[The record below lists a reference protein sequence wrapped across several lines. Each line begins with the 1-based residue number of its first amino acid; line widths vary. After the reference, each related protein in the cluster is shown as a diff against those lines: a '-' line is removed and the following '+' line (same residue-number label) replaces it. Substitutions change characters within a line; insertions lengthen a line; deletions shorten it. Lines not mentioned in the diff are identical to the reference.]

1 MLRTALLPI
10 SEPQA
15 ASAAGGVKVVTDA
28 NGAFNTTFDVL
39 TYVFAGNT
47 TNADLSIL
55 GDAISVLSVAARLL
69 DSTRSPVFQRADVP
83 LGGTAPLR
91 ISYSIS
97 DPVIPGTEFAIVP
110 LVDSAA
116 SAEGVTAS
124 VYATELTPAL
134 CEALSLCSP
143 EDTRLNL
150 NEYRG
155 RTLSDQSLN
164 KTQAEMVKAAG
175 LQVCSGYP
183 VGTVDWGACRWALP
197 KIGVFLITLCN
208 DGGACFT
215 STRHV
220 SAVYPVF
227 FFVLVFSSQWMFF

>member
-1 MLRTALLPI
+1 MPRAALL
-10 SEPQA
+10 STSVPQPT
-15 ASAAGGVKVVTDA
+15 SVAGGVKVVTDA

-39 TYVFAGNT
+39 SYIFTGNT
-47 TNADLSIL
+47 TNVDLGIL
-55 GDAISVLSVAARLL
+55 DGEVIRVVSVFALL
-69 DSTRSPVFQRADVP
+69 VDSTRSPVSQRAEVP
-83 LGGTAPLR
+83 LGGSAPLH

-97 DPVIPGTEFAIVP
+97 NPVIPGTEFAIVP
-110 LVDSAA
+110 LIDSAA

-124 VYATELTPAL
+124 VYTTELTPAL

-143 EDTRLNL
+143 EDIGRNL

-155 RTLSDQSLN
+155 SPVFLSDQFLN
-164 KTQAEMVKAAG
+164 ETQAEMVKASG

-215 STRHV
+215 STQYV
-220 SAVYPVF
+220 SALYPAF
-227 FFVLVFSSQWMFF
+227 FFVFACSS